1 MWRNRVHSIS
11 SKNAKRG
18 VNLRRQAL
26 RVCNIISRLGSLDL
40 GVHRDLPSDY
50 NNEFIVVRIFVR

>member
-1 MWRNRVHSIS
+1 MHSIS

-18 VNLRRQAL
+18 VNLKRQAL
-26 RVCNIISRLGSLDL
+26 RICNIISRLGSLDL

-50 NNEFIVVRIFVR
+50 NNEFIVVRIFMR